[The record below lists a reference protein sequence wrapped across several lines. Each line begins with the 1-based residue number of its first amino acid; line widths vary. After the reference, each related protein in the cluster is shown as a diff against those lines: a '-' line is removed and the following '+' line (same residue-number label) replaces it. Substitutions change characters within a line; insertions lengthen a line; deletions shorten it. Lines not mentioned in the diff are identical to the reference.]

1 MFIESFSKLLTADCL
16 RQPSQLFLSLPLE
29 DKVHLGAR
37 GDVAEF
43 NEMLSCKARGNQEGG
58 RPKSKSFDKDIDLEN
73 LSQCL
78 ERTSFLFVK
87 LCAWLV

>member
-43 NEMLSCKARGNQEGG
+43 NEMLSCKAEGTRRVG
-58 RPKSKSFDKDIDLEN
+58 DLSPRVLIRILIWKIF
-73 LSQCL
+73 LSAL
-78 ERTSFLFVK
+78 KEHLFYLLNCVHG
-87 LCAWLV
+87 